1 MSDAAT
7 VTKRVHLTYGGQ
19 TMLCGVDRAT
29 GYAEYA
35 YDAPRCADCDARS
48 AANDAAR
55 ATANVFTTIIQN
67 RKQH

>member
-35 YDAPRCADCDARS
+35 YDAPRCAECDARS
-48 AANDAAR
+48 AANNAAEGI
-55 ATANVFTTIIQN
+55 TQ
-67 RKQH
+67 